1 MRPKIQLAKTRS
13 EKIANVI
20 GYAALLF
27 LLFFFFSKIMT
38 LPAEIPLHYNG
49 DTVDRYGS
57 KWTTIIIVIIAIAL
71 HIGMTVLERKPH
83 IHNYP
88 ARINEKNAA
97 QFYRVS
103 VQILNYTKNTT
114 AVLMVFV
121 TYDLLQ
127 LHAQVSPFFWVLL
140 IMILLIPVW
149 GFIKMQRIPD

>member
-1 MRPKIQLAKTRS
+1 MQPKIPLTKTRS
-13 EKIANVI
+13 EKIADII

-27 LLFFFFSKIMT
+27 VLLFFFSRIMT

-57 KWTTIIIVIIAIAL
+57 KWTTVMIVIIAFAL
-71 HIGMTVLERKPH
+71 HIGMTILERKPH

-103 VQILNYTKNTT
+103 VQVLTYTKNTI
-114 AVLMVFV
+114 AVLMAFI

-127 LHAQVSPFFWVLL
+127 LHAQVSPFFW
-140 IMILLIPVW
+140 ILLIIILIIPIW
-149 GFIKMQRIPD
+149 GLVKMQRISN

>member
-1 MRPKIQLAKTRS
+1 MQPKIPLTKTRS
-13 EKIANVI
+13 EKIADII

-27 LLFFFFSKIMT
+27 VLLFFFSRIMT

-57 KWTTIIIVIIAIAL
+57 KWTTVMIVIIAFAL
-71 HIGMTVLERKPH
+71 HIGLTILERKPH

-103 VQILNYTKNTT
+103 VQVLTYIKNTI
-114 AVLMVFV
+114 AVLMAFI

-127 LHAQVSPFFWVLL
+127 LHAQVSPFFWVVL
-140 IMILLIPVW
+140 IIILIIPIW
-149 GFIKMQRIPD
+149 GLIKMQRISN